1 MKRKRVGGIIILD
14 NKLAVIYRRKKKE
27 DKIIEYYT
35 IPGGGVEGTETNEEA
50 LKRELK
56 EELNIEV
63 DIEKYLFNIENEKN
77 IEYFYLCK
85 YLSGN
90 FTLNGEELER
100 MNEDN
105 YYEPTFIP
113 ISDIEKYDILDS
125 IKKYFTKKKYK
136 NMIIL
141 IYNFRKELIIFFS
154 L

>member
-1 MKRKRVGGIIILD
+1 MKRKRIGGIIVLD

-125 IKKYFTKKKYK
+125 IKKYFTKK
-136 NMIIL
+136 
-141 IYNFRKELIIFFS
+141 
-154 L
+154 

>member
-1 MKRKRVGGIIILD
+1 MKRKRVGGIIVLD

-90 FTLNGEELER
+90 FT
-100 MNEDN
+100 
-105 YYEPTFIP
+105 
-113 ISDIEKYDILDS
+113 
-125 IKKYFTKKKYK
+125 
-136 NMIIL
+136 
-141 IYNFRKELIIFFS
+141 
-154 L
+154 

>member
-35 IPGGGVEGTETNEEA
+35 IPGGGVEDAETTEEA

-63 DIEKYLFNIENEKN
+63 DIEKHLFNIETEKN

-90 FTLNGEELER
+90 FTLNGEELDR
-100 MNEDN
+100 INEDN
-105 YYEPTFIP
+105 YYEPTFIS

-125 IKKYFTKKKYK
+125 IKEYFTKKCEK
-136 NMIIL
+136 
-141 IYNFRKELIIFFS
+141 
-154 L
+154 